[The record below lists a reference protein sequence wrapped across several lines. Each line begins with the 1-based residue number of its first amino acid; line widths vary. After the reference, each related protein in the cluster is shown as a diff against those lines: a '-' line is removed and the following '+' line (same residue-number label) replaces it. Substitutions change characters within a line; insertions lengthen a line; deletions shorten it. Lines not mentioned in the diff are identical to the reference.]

1 MHRTAIW
8 LASLALL
15 GLAAGESTPP
25 DDPRPSAAGKT
36 AERDDGARREDRE
49 EDGSANGTFV
59 PSERIGA
66 ETSVPFPADI

>member
-1 MHRTAIW
+1 MHRAVIF

-15 GLAAGESTPP
+15 GLAAGESTPT
-25 DDPRPSAAGKT
+25 DDPRTRATEEA
-36 AERDDGARREDRE
+36 AERDDGARRDDRT
-49 EDGSANGTFV
+49 EDGEGSGTFV